1 MLEIETPRNYQKIDE
16 DSSQI
21 QINPLKVVIES
32 KLKKD
37 NKSCQ
42 FSENFFLI
50 LQKLKNLQKYQIELF
65 LQKPNQAHLFQVL

>member
-42 FSENFFLI
+42 FSENFFFNHSKTEKSRSGM
-50 LQKLKNLQKYQIELF
+50 QEGRDADGRETRK
-65 LQKPNQAHLFQVL
+65 